1 MPNTIQ
7 QIQDG
12 TSIQSIVNT
21 SGNIETSVSSVEV
34 SSIQSV
40 VDTSGNI
47 ETSVSGV
54 IGVNSL
60 SELDDVDLF
69 SEGRQDGSVLVYKVT
84 TNKWTS
90 TKLLNK
96 QTVDAGEF

>member
-1 MPNTIQ
+1 MLHKSQGPKVPNTIQ

-12 TSIQSIVNT
+12 TSIQS
-21 SGNIETSVSSVEV
+21 
-34 SSIQSV
+34 V
-40 VDTSGNI
+40 VDTSGSI
-47 ETSVSGV
+47 DTSVSGV

-69 SEGRQDGSVLVYKVT
+69 SEGRQDGSVLVYKAT

-90 TKLLNK
+90 TRLLNK
-96 QTVDAGEF
+96 QIVDAGEF